1 MKKSKK
7 QNIMNIIKKYK
18 MPLIALLVVIVSL
31 VIGLIISF
39 GFEKEKLAAN
49 NNNNEQKVIAN
60 TEEGV
65 IKEETFQELQFTNI
79 SLISE
84 NGYSTFTADVTNMG
98 QEDSNVSDV
107 NIVLQDKDGNEV
119 ITLRGNIGTT
129 LKPNETRTITAVTK
143 GELKGVTTKVIAEY

>member
-7 QNIMNIIKKYK
+7 QNIMNIIKKHK

-49 NNNNEQKVIAN
+49 NNNNEQKVVAN

>member
-49 NNNNEQKVIAN
+49 NNNNEQKVVAN

>member
-49 NNNNEQKVIAN
+49 NNNNEQKVVAN

-119 ITLRGNIGTT
+119 ITLRGNIWTT
-129 LKPNETRTITAVTK
+129 LKPNETITITAVTK

>member
-49 NNNNEQKVIAN
+49 NNNNEQKVVAN

-119 ITLRGNIGTT
+119 ITLRGNIWTT